1 MRAALATAGGI
12 AGVMVLLVGCAPAAP
27 DSSEAAANSK
37 GPKSEQVSEELLQ
50 VTEPHEVTGG
60 TLLEGPTFH
69 EDGSLFLVDVMA
81 PAGAAKVLRVDVDE
95 RTVEQVFTDEVSAF
109 TSAQFHP
116 SDGRLYLTDFLGGGV
131 KSITAEGKDPQVHF
145 AGDVDGIAML
155 PDDIAFHPDG
165 TMFVT
170 DTRGMDGPGWE
181 TPGRVVRIDAKGQ
194 ATVLADDL
202 PSPNGIV
209 FDEEDAGLWVAQ
221 YNANR
226 IDYFALDEERTR
238 VVAAY
243 PAIHVDGGIG
253 RIDSTAVDVEGNIY
267 QAFHEKAEIVVFA
280 KTGEQIGTIRVP
292 GEGLESATNIAIA
305 PGTTDGY
312 LVVSGPAG
320 GFVHTFDAYGEGVRQ
335 SNGG

>member
-1 MRAALATAGGI
+1 MRARVVTVVTAVGAMVVLA
-12 AGVMVLLVGCAPAAP
+12 GCAPAA
-27 DSSEAAANSK
+27 DEGGSVGEAA
-37 GPKSEQVSEELLQ
+37 GPALEQTSTELLQ
-50 VTEPHEVTGG
+50 VTEPHALTGG

-69 EDGSLFLVDVMA
+69 DDGSLFVVDVMA
-81 PAGAAKVLRVDVDE
+81 PAGEAKVLRIDVE
-95 RTVEQVFTDEVSAF
+95 EASAEQIFTDETSAF

-131 KSITAEGKDPQVHF
+131 LSITPDGEDPQDHF
-145 AGDVDGIAML
+145 TGAVEGVAML
-155 PDDIAFHPDG
+155 PDDIAFATDG

-181 TPGRVVRIDAKGQ
+181 TPGRVVRIGVDGTAS
-194 ATVLADDL
+194 VLADDL

-226 IDYFALDEERTR
+226 IDYFALDEARTR
-238 VVAAY
+238 VVSAY

-253 RIDSTAVDVEGNIY
+253 RIDSTAVDAEGNIY

-280 KTGEQIGTIRVP
+280 KTGEQIGVIRVP
-292 GEGLESATNIAIA
+292 GEGIESATNIAIA

-320 GFVHTFDAYGEGVRQ
+320 GFVHTFEAYGEGTRQ

>member
-1 MRAALATAGGI
+1 MRARVATVATAVG
-12 AGVMVLLVGCAPAAP
+12 AMVVLAGCAPAA
-27 DSSEAAANSK
+27 DEGGSVDEAA
-37 GPKSEQVSEELLQ
+37 GPAVEQTSTELLQ
-50 VTEPHEVTGG
+50 VTEPHALTGG

-69 EDGSLFLVDVMA
+69 DDGSLFVVDVMA
-81 PAGAAKVLRVDVDE
+81 PAGEAKVLRIDVE
-95 RTVEQVFTDEVSAF
+95 AASAEQIFTDETSAF

-131 KSITAEGKDPQVHF
+131 LSITPEGEDPQSHF
-145 AGDVDGIAML
+145 SGVVDGVGVL
-155 PDDIAFHPDG
+155 PDDIAFAPDG

-181 TPGRVVRIDAKGQ
+181 TPGRVIRIDADGT
-194 ATVLADDL
+194 ASVLADDL

-209 FDEEDAGLWVAQ
+209 FDEDDAGLWVAQ

-238 VVAAY
+238 VVSAY
-243 PAIHVDGGIG
+243 PAIYVDGGIG
-253 RIDSTAVDVEGNIY
+253 RIDSTAVDAEGNIY
-267 QAFHEKAEIVVFA
+267 QAFHEKSEIVVFA
-280 KTGEQIGTIRVP
+280 KTGEQIGVIRVP

-320 GFVHTFDAYGEGVRQ
+320 GFVHTFEAYGEGIRQ